1 LKSNTLTKPP
11 HIFVCNGLYVLSLIM
26 MFTTEIITMRIR
38 ILLMAFKNNYLVD
51 SGPYRGVRNTQ
62 PYLAKSSFDY
72 KKYQQK

>member
-1 LKSNTLTKPP
+1 
-11 HIFVCNGLYVLSLIM
+11 
-26 MFTTEIITMRIR
+26 MRIR